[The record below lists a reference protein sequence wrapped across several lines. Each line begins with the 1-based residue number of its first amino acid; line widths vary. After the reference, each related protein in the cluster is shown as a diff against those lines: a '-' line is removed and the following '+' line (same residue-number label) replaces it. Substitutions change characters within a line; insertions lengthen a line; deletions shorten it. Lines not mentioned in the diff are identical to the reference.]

1 MAIRGVGVFCIVD
14 LVAPYRARQRS
25 STAPSFRG
33 CVPHSEKIARQKKE
47 ADDLRAAQQKARLAN
62 KATFRP

>member
-1 MAIRGVGVFCIVD
+1 
-14 LVAPYRARQRS
+14 
-25 STAPSFRG
+25 
-33 CVPHSEKIARQKKE
+33 VPHSEKIARQKKK